1 MTFLVV
7 DLLSVPGCL
16 WILTMVAAEASEA
29 GGRVTEARPSPWV
42 VVAVVA
48 VMTERGRSRSSSRS
62 RSWSLRSLGT
72 TAGFPVA
79 LSR

>member
-7 DLLSVPGCL
+7 DLLSPGCL

-62 RSWSLRSLGT
+62 WSLRSLGT